1 MLEVENSGV
10 QSLRPYVGL
19 VDDWMLEE
27 LESLGS
33 SLKGARVAH
42 INATSTGGGVAE
54 ILHSILPLY
63 QGLGVDA
70 SWLVLQGEDE
80 FFDVTKRLHNCL
92 QGADNGLTTKDWEI
106 HGDWNRRNADLM
118 TSDYDL
124 SLIHI

>member
-1 MLEVENSGV
+1 MIEVKYSGT
-10 QSLRPYVGL
+10 QSLQPYVGL
-19 VDDWMLEE
+19 VDDWMLGE

-54 ILHSILPLY
+54 ILNTILPLY
-63 QGLGVDA
+63 EGLGLDA

-92 QGADNGLTTKDWEI
+92 QGAQDGLTTEDGKFTVI
-106 HGDWNRRNADLM
+106 GIGTML
-118 TSDYDL
+118 L
-124 SLIHI
+124 